1 MSPQVSSALA
11 SKLALWV
18 ETLWL
23 FDTLEAE
30 TPIREIPLARGLN
43 LIVSPPGAH
52 NLGHGVG
59 KTAFCQL
66 LRFVLDDPL
75 WSGGSPLADELR
87 HSLRD
92 GAVAARVHLGDEVW
106 NVLKPWGHPRRYRA
120 SRSAGWRELAREGAE
135 NEFAAYQAA
144 LQALIER
151 LPAQTLPGDGQ
162 HIQWHQLLAWCS
174 RDQNARYRSYYQWR
188 AEGAGFGLPARSPA
202 VLVQLA
208 LGLLDDTATLVEI
221 DATEHVLD
229 ATRQALQALRDEPA
243 RLLKHVRR
251 QIENLLGA
259 GSELPFARRD
269 LLDAGSLIDL
279 ARQRCDGYAREIEQ
293 IEGERQQL
301 TAQAAALIEERA
313 PLKSRADLVANE
325 LAQIEAA
332 LAGNAN
338 ELDRLRNEAGALRQR
353 LPTWCDA
360 GNRLLRDCDYVT
372 TRVELSDIDRARG
385 MKRHQESLD
394 KLARERRGYE
404 ARLAQLREEM
414 RPFDARLA
422 ELETRRKTLDAR
434 HVQTL
439 RDARL
444 LDTALGDHEH
454 YEALASGREQSDEI
468 AVLVRKEMEQRGQ
481 LDRLELKRT
490 SEQDAA
496 RERRR
501 AIQERINAIARQLPN
516 FAWGVFNEMDSRE
529 KNRPF
534 RMGPSH
540 STTYGV
546 LEILAG
552 DLACLLDSP
561 SPGSRHPGFL
571 LHDSPREAEMSEA
584 LFWALMAVPSAE
596 PSPGFQYVVTTSTRV
611 PKRFEPYVRLEL
623 SGNDDAGLLL
633 KQKIGVD
640 TPPLPE

>member
-1 MSPQVSSALA
+1 
-11 SKLALWV
+11 
-18 ETLWL
+18 
-23 FDTLEAE
+23 
-30 TPIREIPLARGLN
+30 
-43 LIVSPPGAH
+43 
-52 NLGHGVG
+52 
-59 KTAFCQL
+59 
-66 LRFVLDDPL
+66 LR
-75 WSGGSPLADELR
+75 
-87 HSLRD
+87 
-92 GAVAARVHLGDEVW
+92 
-106 NVLKPWGHPRRYRA
+106 
-120 SRSAGWRELAREGAE
+120 
-135 NEFAAYQAA
+135 
-144 LQALIER
+144 
-151 LPAQTLPGDGQ
+151 
-162 HIQWHQLLAWCS
+162 AWCS
-174 RDQNARYRSYYQWR
+174 RDQNARYRSYYQGR
-188 AEGAGFGLPARSPA
+188 AEGAGFSLPARSPA

-208 LGLLDDTATLVEI
+208 LGLLHDTATLVEI
-221 DATEHVLD
+221 DATE
-229 ATRQALQALRDEPA
+229 RALETTQQSLQILRDDPA

-269 LLDAGSLIDL
+269 LLDSGSLIDL

-360 GNRLLRDCDYVT
+360 GSRLLRDCDYVM
-372 TRVELSDIDRARG
+372 RRIELSDLDRARG

-394 KLARERRGYE
+394 KLASERRGYE

-414 RPFDARLA
+414 RPFDTKLA
-422 ELETRRKTLDAR
+422 ELETRHKALNAR
-434 HVQTL
+434 DVQTL
-439 RDARL
+439 RDASL
-444 LDTALGDHEH
+444 LNTALDDYEH
-454 YEALASGREQSDEI
+454 YEALGSGRKQSGEI
-468 AVLVRKEMEQRGQ
+468 GALTRKETEQRGH
-481 LDRLELKRT
+481 LDRLRLKHT
-490 SEQDAA
+490 SEQDAV

-516 FAWGVFNEMDSRE
+516 FAWGVFNETDSRE

-546 LEILAG
+546 LELLAG

-561 SPGSRHPGFL
+561 SHGSRHPGFL

-596 PSPGFQYVVTTSTRV
+596 LSPGFQYIVTTSTRV

-640 TPPLPE
+640 TPPLPK

>member
-1 MSPQVSSALA
+1 MSAQASSTLA
-11 SKLALWV
+11 SKPALWV

-43 LIVSPPGAH
+43 LIVSPPGTH

-75 WSGGSPLADELR
+75 WSGGSSLADELR
-87 HSLRD
+87 HSRRD
-92 GAVAARVHLGDEVW
+92 GAVAARVHLGDDVW

-120 SRSAGWRELAREGAE
+120 SRSAGWRRLARDEVE

-144 LQALIER
+144 LQHLVER

-162 HIQWHQLLAWCS
+162 RIQWHQLLAWCS

-188 AEGAGFGLPARSPA
+188 AEGAGFGLPARSPV

-208 LGLLDDTATLVEI
+208 LGLLDDTKTLVEI
-221 DATEHVLD
+221 DATERALE
-229 ATRQALQALRDEPA
+229 ATRQSLQVLRDDPA

-259 GSELPFARRD
+259 GDALPFIRQD
-269 LLDAGSLIDL
+269 LFETGSLIDL
-279 ARQRCDGYAREIEQ
+279 ARQRRAGYAREIEQ
-293 IEGERQQL
+293 IERERRRLATQV
-301 TAQAAALIEERA
+301 TTWIEART

-332 LAGNAN
+332 LAGNAD
-338 ELDRLRNEAGALRQR
+338 ELDRLRNEADALQQR

-372 TRVELSDIDRARG
+372 RRIELSDLDRARG
-385 MKRHQESLD
+385 MKRQQESLD
-394 KLARERRGYE
+394 KLASERREYE
-404 ARLAQLREEM
+404 ARLTQLREEM
-414 RPFDARLA
+414 RPLDAKLA
-422 ELETRRKTLDAR
+422 ELEARRKTLDTR
-434 HVQTL
+434 HVQAL
-439 RDARL
+439 RDAHL
-444 LDTALGDHEH
+444 LNTALDDYED
-454 YEALASGREQSDEI
+454 YEALAFGRKQSDEI
-468 AVLVRKEMEQRGQ
+468 VALTRKETEQRGQ
-481 LDRLELKRT
+481 LDRLQLKRST
-490 SEQDAA
+490 EQDAA

-501 AIQERINAIARQLPN
+501 AIQEQINAIARQLPN
-516 FAWGVFNEMDSRE
+516 FAWGVFNETDSRE

-561 SPGSRHPGFL
+561 SPGSHHPGFL

-584 LFWALMAVPSAE
+584 LFWALMAVPSAK
-596 PSPGFQYVVTTSTRV
+596 PLPGFQYIVTTSTRV

-633 KQKIGVD
+633 KRKIGVD

>member
-1 MSPQVSSALA
+1 MSAQASSTLA
-11 SKLALWV
+11 SKPTLWV

-30 TPIREIPLARGLN
+30 APIREIPLAPGLN

-52 NLGHGVG
+52 NPGHGVG

-66 LRFVLDDPL
+66 LRFALDDPL
-75 WSGGSPLADELR
+75 WSGDSSLADELR

-120 SRSAGWRELAREGAE
+120 SRSARWQQLARDEVE

-144 LQALIER
+144 LQHLVER

-162 HIQWHQLLAWCS
+162 RIQWHQLLAWCS

-188 AEGAGFGLPARSPA
+188 AEGAGFSLPARSPA
-202 VLVQLA
+202 VLVQLVI
-208 LGLLDDTATLVEI
+208 GLLNDTATLIEI
-221 DATEHVLD
+221 DATERALD
-229 ATRQALQALRDEPA
+229 TTRHSLQILRDDSS
-243 RLLKHVRR
+243 RLLQHVRR

-259 GSELPFARRD
+259 SSELPFASQD
-269 LLDAGSLIDL
+269 LFESGNLIDL
-279 ARQRCDGYAREIEQ
+279 ARQRCAGYAREIEH
-293 IEGERQQL
+293 IERERRQL
-301 TAQAAALIEERA
+301 AIQATALIEARA
-313 PLKSRADLVANE
+313 PLKNRSDLVANE
-325 LAQIEAA
+325 LAQIAAA
-332 LAGNAN
+332 LAGNTK
-338 ELDRLRNEAGALRQR
+338 ELDRLRNEADALQQR
-353 LPTWCDA
+353 LPTLCDA
-360 GNRLLRDCDYVT
+360 GNRLLRDCDYVMS
-372 TRVELSDIDRARG
+372 RIKLSDLDRTRATKQHR
-385 MKRHQESLD
+385 ESLE
-394 KLARERRGYE
+394 KLGHERREHEIRLAR
-404 ARLAQLREEM
+404 LREEM
-414 RPFDARLA
+414 RPLDTRLA
-422 ELETRRKTLDAR
+422 DLETRRETLDAR
-434 HVQTL
+434 HVQAL
-439 RDARL
+439 RDVRL
-444 LDTALGDHEH
+444 LDTTLNDYEH
-454 YEALASGREQSDEI
+454 YEALVSGRKQSDEI
-468 AVLVRKEMEQRGQ
+468 AALTRTETEQRAQ
-481 LDRLELKRT
+481 LDRLQLKRT

-501 AIQERINAIARQLPN
+501 AIQEQINAIARQLPN
-516 FAWGVFNEMDSRE
+516 FGWGVFNETDSRE
-529 KNRPF
+529 RNRPF

-561 SPGSRHPGFL
+561 SSDSHHPGFL

-596 PSPGFQYVVTTSTRV
+596 PLPGFQYIVTTSTRV
-611 PKRFEPYVRLEL
+611 PRRFEPYVRLEL

-633 KQKIGVD
+633 KRKIGID
-640 TPPLPE
+640 MPPLPE